1 MRDLAL
7 FLSLVLIFCIPWE
20 NAISVAGLGTLARL
34 IGMATAIAWLGSI
47 LVIGKIRKPHPFHL
61 LVFLFILWN
70 VMSFFWSFDLDETQ
84 MRVITYVQLGILS
97 WMLWDLYK
105 TPRALRS
112 ALQAYILGAFIA
124 IGGTFYN
131 FVSGQVIGLYSG
143 SRFSGVGMNANDLAL
158 ILILGLPVAW
168 YLMNTNDEKNR
179 IGIRWFVN
187 FAYIL
192 SAIFAILLT
201 ASRSSVFS
209 IAPVVVYVLM
219 TINQIKLRTRIFFSI
234 ILLGA
239 LFALQIY
246 IPLTNLTRLSS
257 IPASIALG
265 DFGGRIALWRATIK
279 LFFEHPVLG
288 IGSGALN
295 SPLQL
300 GAYAHNTFLS
310 ILAELGLIGFIL
322 YMALLI
328 ITLRG
333 VFKQSNRLSALWLTV
348 FSVWVIGV
356 FTLTWEFRKPTW
368 LILNLVVVSAS
379 LSTGKV
385 KQKLI
390 DQSRTVSS
398 LKRTDEGTVIPRML

>member
-1 MRDLAL
+1 M
-7 FLSLVLIFCIPWE
+7 
-20 NAISVAGLGTLARL
+20 
-34 IGMATAIAWLGSI
+34 
-47 LVIGKIRKPHPFHL
+47 
-61 LVFLFILWN
+61 
-70 VMSFFWSFDLDETQ
+70 DETQ

-97 WMLWDLYK
+97 WMLWDLYT
-105 TPRALRS
+105 TPKALRS

-168 YLMNTNDEKNR
+168 YLMNTNDEENK

-192 SAIFAILLT
+192 LAIFAILLT
-201 ASRSSVFS
+201 ASRTSVFS
-209 IAPVVVYVLM
+209 IAPVVVYILM
-219 TINQIKLRTRIFFSI
+219 TIHQLKLRTRIFFSL

-239 LFALQIY
+239 LFALQTC
-246 IPLTNLTRLSS
+246 IPLINLTRLSS

-265 DFGGRIALWRATIK
+265 DFGGRAALWRVTIK

-310 ILAELGLIGFIL
+310 VLAELGLIGFIL
-322 YMALLI
+322 FAALLS
-328 ITLRG
+328 ITLRETI
-333 VFKQSNRLSALWLTV
+333 KQPKNLSALWLAV
-348 FSVWVIGV
+348 ISVWVLGV

-368 LILNLVVVSAS
+368 LFLNLVVVSAS
-379 LSTGKV
+379 LFSETV
-385 KQKLI
+385 KQKVE
-390 DQSRTVSS
+390 DQFLATSS
-398 LKRTDEGTVIPRML
+398 LARKADGIIFPGMQ